1 MSHGGRL
8 TLKLLMVE
16 TDDGGAEG
24 RMVCRR
30 RYLITEVMESEWER
44 LQGTQR
50 WELVFLA

>member
-16 TDDGGAEG
+16 TDDGEAEG

-30 RYLITEVMESEWER
+30 RYLITEVMGSEWER